1 MKMNEGM
8 EKVVDIIT
16 EILAFF
22 TVALIVLLYVN
33 SYVAGRAADGVGFI
47 PAKATQVLKTVREIT
62 ILLVV
67 GLAGLQFSLK
77 HLFLFI
83 PYALLVAAAVI
94 FMFFPN
100 VLPVSVKDVLMP
112 FGI

>member
-1 MKMNEGM
+1 MNEGM
-8 EKVVDIIT
+8 EKVVDVIT

-22 TVALIVLLYVN
+22 TVALIVLLYIN
-33 SYVAGRAADGVGFI
+33 SYVAGRATDGVGFL
-47 PAKATQVLKTVREIT
+47 PVKASNVLHTVREIA

-100 VLPVSVKDVLMP
+100 VLPVNIKDVLMP
-112 FGI
+112 LGL